1 MKIFAP
7 LRSSRTFPLMIVR
20 NRRSRM
26 PELMLTEPV
35 ELTEAE
41 LDLVTGG
48 SVVSGGLVNVTL
60 SDTNVQVLNDLH
72 LLNGLTIKDVANNNQ
87 LSVGAIIQLLG
98 GGAAMI
104 QRQA

>member
-1 MKIFAP
+1 
-7 LRSSRTFPLMIVR
+7 
-20 NRRSRM
+20 M

-98 GGAAMI
+98 GGAAII